1 MELDYNKLLDMVSEM
16 GYRLMKSGAEIYRVE
31 ESIQRLLQSYG
42 APRGEVFAIPNC
54 LMVSLTSPDGRP
66 VTQIRRMPTHGT
78 DIYLLEKYNGL
89 CRRLCRETPA
99 FEEALEQMEAITRTH
114 RVYSLPTQLAA
125 HFLGCGMFS
134 LFYGGTPA
142 DGLCGGLCGM
152 VIGLC
157 MALMTRLGANL
168 FFRTIAGG
176 AASALAAV
184 ALTRLGVGQNQDADG
199 PGARHRHDQR
209 HAGHH
214 GRRYGGGHQ
223 QGGGGAAHRR
233 GHRSGHRPGPG
244 PDPDGDG
251 RRAMRE
257 ALLYLLPCVYAFL
270 ACIGFSMLFN
280 IHGAGMLI
288 CAGGGALGWLCYL
301 LTGPL
306 VGNDIIQSFFAALVI
321 SAWSEVMARLRKCPV
336 TSYLLVALFPLV
348 PGGGIYYTMEHA
360 LNGDTEL
367 FLDTLMHT
375 LGLAGA
381 LAVGVLL
388 VASVVRLFTT
398 YQSRRRG

>member
-1 MELDYNKLLDMVSEM
+1 MASELPATSEI
-16 GYRLMKSGAEIYRVE
+16 L
-31 ESIQRLLQSYG
+31 
-42 APRGEVFAIPNC
+42 
-54 LMVSLTSPDGRP
+54 
-66 VTQIRRMPTHGT
+66 
-78 DIYLLEKYNGL
+78 
-89 CRRLCRETPA
+89 
-99 FEEALEQMEAITRTH
+99 
-114 RVYSLPTQLAA
+114 LPTDASKQILDT
-125 HFLGCGMFS
+125 FLGQGWDTWGAGLGGSQASELMLQIFSAFNLVALAVISALFLWVMALAVAGTAHEGTPFGKRFSSLWMPLRFVGAMGALAPIFKGLS
-134 LFYGGTPA
+134 LFQ
-142 DGLCGGLCGM
+142 
-152 VIGLC
+152 
-157 MALMTRLGANL
+157 
-168 FFRTIAGG
+168 
-176 AASALAAV
+176 V
-184 ALTRLGVGQNQDADG
+184 AI
-199 PGARHRHDQR
+199 
-209 HAGHH
+209 
-214 GRRYGGGHQ
+214 
-223 QGGGGAAHRR
+223 
-233 GHRSGHRPGPG
+233 
-244 PDPDGDG
+244 
-251 RRAMRE
+251 
-257 ALLYLLPCVYAFL
+257 L

>member
-1 MELDYNKLLDMVSEM
+1 
-16 GYRLMKSGAEIYRVE
+16 
-31 ESIQRLLQSYG
+31 
-42 APRGEVFAIPNC
+42 
-54 LMVSLTSPDGRP
+54 
-66 VTQIRRMPTHGT
+66 
-78 DIYLLEKYNGL
+78 
-89 CRRLCRETPA
+89 
-99 FEEALEQMEAITRTH
+99 
-114 RVYSLPTQLAA
+114 
-125 HFLGCGMFS
+125 
-134 LFYGGTPA
+134 
-142 DGLCGGLCGM
+142 
-152 VIGLC
+152 
-157 MALMTRLGANL
+157 
-168 FFRTIAGG
+168 
-176 AASALAAV
+176 
-184 ALTRLGVGQNQDADG
+184 
-199 PGARHRHDQR
+199 
-209 HAGHH
+209 
-214 GRRYGGGHQ
+214 
-223 QGGGGAAHRR
+223 
-233 GHRSGHRPGPG
+233 
-244 PDPDGDG
+244 
-251 RRAMRE
+251 MRE
-257 ALLYLLPCVYAFL
+257 VLLYLLPCVYAFL

-321 SAWSEVMARLRKCPV
+321 SAWSEVMARL
-336 TSYLLVALFPLV
+336 LVALFPLV